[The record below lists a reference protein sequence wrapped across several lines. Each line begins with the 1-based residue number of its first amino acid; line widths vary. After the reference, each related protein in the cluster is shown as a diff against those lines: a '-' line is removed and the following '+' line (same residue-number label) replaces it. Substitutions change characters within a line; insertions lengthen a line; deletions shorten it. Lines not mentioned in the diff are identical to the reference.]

1 MAYFKIGSTDFS
13 SVCSGLEVEYQYK
26 YNERENAL
34 GTKVIDYITRK
45 RAITATIIP
54 LDDTQMQSLITALD
68 EFSVQIQ
75 YLAPKTKALSTVACK
90 VEDYSVAYYTI
101 QNSKKQFK
109 EFTITFTEL

>member
-1 MAYFKIGSTDFS
+1 MAYFKIGSTDYS
-13 SVCSGLEVEYQYK
+13 SVCSGLQVEYQYK

-45 RAITATIIP
+45 RVITVTIIP
-54 LDDTQMQSLITALD
+54 LDDTQMKNLVTALD

-75 YLAPKTKALSTVACK
+75 YLAPKTKALSTVSCK

-101 QNSKKQFK
+101 QKTKTQFQQ
-109 EFTITFTEL
+109 FTITFTEL